1 MDKAYEIK
9 SYDIVLELVDRGY
22 TSIIPDEEATE
33 EIWLVQ
39 APQHYSTTK
48 AKKIISTVIRLYSAA
63 KERSRAQIQY
73 EKLLCELEQLE
84 SQ

>member
-9 SYDIVLELVDRGY
+9 SYDIVLELVDRGFALV
-22 TSIIPDEEATE
+22 IPDEEATE
-33 EIWLVQ
+33 EIWLVSP
-39 APQHYSTTK
+39 PQHYSTTK

-63 KERSRAQIQY
+63 KNRQRAQMQY
-73 EKLLCELEQLE
+73 ETLLCELEQLE